1 MTKAEIKRIIS
12 EFIQGKMMTGDIR
25 PDGVPDLISFIE
37 EAIDNR
43 DQELVNNISLL
54 IRDWE
59 EAMGKEDKTLYTLGM
74 RRVIDMLREEKYKPL
89 SENDYRDF
97 KRPFEVERKTDE

>member
-1 MTKAEIKRIIS
+1 MNKSEIKRIIS
-12 EFIQGKMMTGDIR
+12 EFIQGKMMTGDVR
-25 PDGVPDLISFIE
+25 PDGAPDLISFIE

-43 DQELVNNISLL
+43 DQELINNIVVL
-54 IRDWE
+54 IRTWE

-74 RRVIDMLREEKYKPL
+74 RRVIDMLREENHKPL

>member
-1 MTKAEIKRIIS
+1 
-12 EFIQGKMMTGDIR
+12 MTGDIK
-25 PDGVPDLISFIE
+25 PDGAPDLISFIE

-59 EAMGKEDKTLYTLGM
+59 EAMGAEDKTLYTLGM
-74 RRVIDMLREEKYKPL
+74 RRVIDMLREEK
-89 SENDYRDF
+89 F
-97 KRPFEVERKTDE
+97 